1 MSDLNVLR
9 KVLRS
14 DEHFFWHVTGSIAD
28 LKYNPFL
35 WILTIITAGLFI
47 PCLYY
52 KRIYTSYALTDKR
65 LLIISG
71 IFTKTVDEIELF
83 RITDSVTNQSFIDM
97 YADIG
102 DITVNSSDL
111 TGQITMRK
119 IPNPYYIR
127 DTLRNQYTKIR
138 QTSGTVL
145 LETLNAPTHHCH

>member
-14 DEHFFWHVTGSIAD
+14 DEHFFWHTTGSIAD
-28 LKYNPFL
+28 LKYNPFYWFL
-35 WILTIITAGLFI
+35 AIITLGLFI

-83 RITDSVTNQSFIDM
+83 RVVDSVSNQSMIDM
-97 YADIG
+97 WADIG
-102 DITVNSSDL
+102 DVTVTSSDQ
-111 TGQITMRK
+111 TGTIVMK
-119 IPNPYYIR
+119 KVPNPHYLR
-127 DTLRNQYTKIR
+127 DTLRRQYMHARNAK
-138 QTSGTVL
+138 GTVL
-145 LETLNAPTHHCH
+145 LETLGKV

>member
-14 DEHFFWHVTGSIAD
+14 DEHFFWHVTGSIID
-28 LKYNPFL
+28 MKYNPLYWF
-35 WILTIITAGLFI
+35 LTIITLGIFI

-52 KRIYTSYALTDKR
+52 KRVYTSYALTDKR

-71 IFTKTVDEIELF
+71 IFSKTVDEVELF
-83 RITDSVTNQSFIDM
+83 RITDSVTNQSLIDTW
-97 YADIG
+97 ADIG
-102 DITVNSSDL
+102 DIVVNSSDF
-111 TGQITMRK
+111 TGQIIMHK

-145 LETLNAPTHHCH
+145 LETLNAPTRHCL